1 MGLIRNHLYSNV
13 SVLLG
18 KIVSRVSITNSIFY
32 TIVVLMILGITT
44 PIAMEYS
51 LIFKSGINKFFN
63 TIIVKQRINKISKS
77 AGFYSCLS
85 NNGFKFIE
93 N

>member
-1 MGLIRNHLYSNV
+1 MIRNHLYSNV

-32 TIVVLMILGITT
+32 TIVILMILGIT
-44 PIAMEYS
+44 PIAMVYS